1 MQEYLRKTPPFAI
14 SLAVHGA
21 ILAGLFAIPMIV
33 PPLSPEITLESIF
46 TEDIPREQME
56 ERLELETKPSESLNV
71 IAGGTPSANVGAAA
85 QPAATPVD
93 VQAADVLQE
102 ATVDAPAVESMLMSD
117 ELLTAELGEGEVTG
131 EVGAMVEGYG
141 DAMGVIT
148 QEIRRMM
155 REEPVTVVWLFD
167 ESGSLV
173 DDRKE
178 IRENYLRVYDEL
190 GIAEK
195 QDKKRD
201 SRSRNREGDQLL
213 TVVASYGKTIHE
225 LTPKPTSKVEV
236 IRAAIDKVPEDPS
249 GQENM
254 CQSVRD
260 VILKYSPMARKR
272 KLAVILVSDE
282 SGDDGGYVEE
292 AIIAARRAKAPIYV
306 MGRESMFGYPYGR
319 QRYVYEDKQKGIKET
334 FWLQVRRGPETA
346 FPECLQ
352 WDGLEQNWG
361 GQSAGFGSYEQ
372 VRMAK
377 ETGGIFFVLPGNEAN
392 LVTKD
397 VNDIRK
403 YEFLALRPYTPLLL
417 SRPEYLAERESSP
430 FRKAIW
436 NVVLELNP
444 QKNELLFGD
453 RADTQLLIRREH
465 YPLSQA
471 EFTAMAL
478 GQVKK
483 AAYAMNRTNQAIT
496 LLEDV
501 KPLRARE
508 SSERWRAGYD
518 LAYAQL
524 HIFRLRLFQF
534 ILQMDQHATKMPKP
548 KNPKSNEWN
557 FWRTKKTIT
566 PDEGQYS
573 RLKQSFAI
581 QLDRD
586 EYLKMVSKEERKA
599 NDLLKQVIADHPDS
613 PWARRAI
620 NERNSGFGF
629 RVSDRLWD
637 PKGIRNEIRRKL
649 PKL

>member
-1 MQEYLRKTPPFAI
+1 MQEYLRSAPPFAI
-14 SLAVHGA
+14 SLAVHGG
-21 ILAGLFAIPMIV
+21 ILAALLAIPMIV

-46 TEDIPREQME
+46 TEEIPREQME
-56 ERLELETKPSESLNV
+56 EQLELETKPTETLNL
-71 IAGGTPSANVGAAA
+71 IAGGTPSANVGAAS

-93 VQAADVLQE
+93 VQQADVLQE
-102 ATVDAPAVESMLMSD
+102 ATVDAPAVESMMMSD

-141 DAMGVIT
+141 AAMGIIT
-148 QEIRRMM
+148 QEILRMM
-155 REEPVTVVWLFD
+155 REQPVTVVWLFD

-178 IRENYLRVYDEL
+178 IRENYMRVYDEL
-190 GIAEK
+190 GIARKQEEK
-195 QDKKRD
+195 KG
-201 SRSRNREGDQLL
+201 SRRRREGDQLL

-225 LTPKPTSKVEV
+225 LTPKPTGNVEM
-236 IRAAIDKVPEDPS
+236 IKAAIDKVPEDPS

-254 CQSVRD
+254 CQSVREI
-260 VILKYSPMARKR
+260 ILKYSAMAKKR
-272 KLAVILVSDE
+272 KLAIILVSDE
-282 SGDDGGYVEE
+282 SGDDGDYVEE
-292 AIIAARRAKAPIYV
+292 AVIAARRAKAPIYV

-319 QRYVYEDKQKGIKET
+319 QRYVYEDKKEEIKET

-346 FPECLQ
+346 YPECLQ
-352 WDGLEQNWG
+352 WDGLERNWG
-361 GQSAGFGSYEQ
+361 GQSAGFGPYEQ

-392 LVTKD
+392 LVTRD
-397 VNDIRK
+397 ENDLRK

-417 SRPEYLAERESSP
+417 SRQEYLIERETSD

-453 RADTQLLIRREH
+453 RADTQLLIKRDH

-471 EFTAMAL
+471 EFTAVAL

-483 AAYAMNRTNQAIT
+483 AAYAMNRVNQAIA

-501 KPLRARE
+501 QPMRARE
-508 SSERWRAGYD
+508 ASERWRAAYD

-534 ILQMDQHATKMPKP
+534 MLQMDQHSTKMPKP

-557 FWRTKKTIT
+557 FWRNKKTIT
-566 PDEGQYS
+566 PNEGQFS
-573 RLKQSFAI
+573 RVKQSFGI
-581 QLDRD
+581 TMNRD
-586 EYLKMVSKEERKA
+586 EYLKMVAEQERKTH
-599 NDLLKQVIADHPDS
+599 DLLQQVMTEHSDT
-613 PWARRAI
+613 PWARRAS
-620 NERNSGFGF
+620 NERNSGYGYV
-629 RVSDRLWD
+629 VSDRLWD
-637 PKGIRNEIRRKL
+637 PKGVRNTIRAKL